1 LYPQNRITH
10 SLQSTNLADIL
21 ERVLDKGIVI
31 AGDIKVCLA
40 DVELLS
46 IKIRLVIAS
55 VDKAMAI
62 GINWWQNDPA
72 LSTGAQREPGAQP
85 DPGAAFG
92 ARLAEAGGLFDG
104 SDGLADTAGQT
115 KTD

>member
-1 LYPQNRITH
+1 MPTHSPMTH
-10 SLQSTNLADIL
+10 SLNSTNLADIL
-21 ERVLDKGIVI
+21 ERVLDKGIVV

-46 IKIRLVIAS
+46 IKIRLVICS

-72 LSTGAQREPGAQP
+72 LSSGASP
-85 DPGAAFG
+85 DPGAAMAG
-92 ARLAEAGGLFDG
+92 RLAAAPTFGRSLSGTSHDDMSE
-104 SDGLADTAGQT
+104 SDADEFEG
-115 KTD
+115 

>member
-1 LYPQNRITH
+1 MYPQNRVAH
-10 SLQSTNLADIL
+10 STQSTNLADIL
-21 ERVLDKGIVI
+21 ERVLDKGIVV

-62 GINWWQNDPA
+62 GINWWQNDPD
-72 LSTGAQREPGAQP
+72 LSTKARI
-85 DPGAAFG
+85 DPGGAMAAQ
-92 ARLAEAGGLFDG
+92 LQQG
-104 SDGLADTAGQT
+104 SSQDDDPEEVPQEG
-115 KTD
+115 

>member
-1 LYPQNRITH
+1 MVPQNRLTH
-10 SLQSTNLADIL
+10 SVQSTNLADIL

-62 GINWWQNDPA
+62 GINWWQNDPS
-72 LSTGAQREPGAQP
+72 LSTGARIDPAGAIAANLERAAALPAP
-85 DPGAAFG
+85 DSLPTSATPLGDF
-92 ARLAEAGGLFDG
+92 
-104 SDGLADTAGQT
+104 
-115 KTD
+115 

>member
-1 LYPQNRITH
+1 MYTPNRITH
-10 SLQSTNLADIL
+10 SVQSTNLADIL
-21 ERVLDKGIVI
+21 ERVLDKGIVV

-62 GINWWQNDPA
+62 GINWWQHDPA
-72 LSTGAQREPGAQP
+72 LSTGARP
-85 DPGAAFG
+85 DPGAAMA
-92 ARLAEAGGLFDG
+92 ARLASSSSVIEAIPDGEAG
-104 SDGLADTAGQT
+104 SEDTSHG
-115 KTD
+115 

>member
-1 LYPQNRITH
+1 MQPNRLTH
-10 SLQSTNLADIL
+10 SIQSTNLADIL

-31 AGDIKVCLA
+31 AGDIKICLA

-46 IKIRLVIAS
+46 IKIRLVVAS

-72 LSTGAQREPGAQP
+72 LSTGARL
-85 DPGAAFG
+85 DPGANLAS
-92 ARLAEAGGLFDG
+92 RLQQAESTERLPEPG
-104 SDGLADTAGQT
+104 
-115 KTD
+115 